1 MNRIYFEF
9 FSFRHFFFKQTYNP
23 NNFSIREKFLINS
36 AQDEKSFA
44 LKKKIKRRRDRKRS
58 LK

>member
-36 AQDEKSFA
+36 TQDEKSFA
-44 LKKKIKRRRDRKRS
+44 LKKELREEEIEKD
-58 LK
+58 L